1 MSPILPLH
9 IIRAIFEHTA
19 RYNIQAATRLV
30 QVSHL
35 VQHWT
40 DPILYANVVLL
51 RERSR
56 KAFLRTARSSKRAL
70 LSATVH
76 SLCLSFDP
84 KDDCVPNILLACP
97 RIVDITIYTVQSKSL
112 NEVELQI
119 ASWNFE
125 KLLGAL
131 NRLRPRQVQIQL
143 GALSTAHARISQFRH
158 YFFLSTT
165 HLMIMD
171 SWEYW
176 GWFDFAMLPSLTHLS
191 LNLRI
196 HSLPLESIKHALEFI
211 RDVLGRCTRLRL
223 CIVRISSLGP
233 LEVSEESVQS
243 IHPLIRDQRLVF
255 LYDTEHL
262 FRSQGVEMTRDTS
275 IWEQAGDIYNER
287 DKANTNPKFMPS
299 AV

>member
-1 MSPILPLH
+1 
-9 IIRAIFEHTA
+9 
-19 RYNIQAATRLV
+19 
-30 QVSHL
+30 
-35 VQHWT
+35 
-40 DPILYANVVLL
+40 
-51 RERSR
+51 
-56 KAFLRTARSSKRAL
+56 
-70 LSATVH
+70 
-76 SLCLSFDP
+76 
-84 KDDCVPNILLACP
+84 
-97 RIVDITIYTVQSKSL
+97 
-112 NEVELQI
+112 
-119 ASWNFE
+119 
-125 KLLGAL
+125 
-131 NRLRPRQVQIQL
+131 
-143 GALSTAHARISQFRH
+143 
-158 YFFLSTT
+158 
-165 HLMIMD
+165 MIMD

-287 DKANTNPKFMPS
+287 DKANTKFGGVTEAFYLALRGLQKVRGDPVQRK
-299 AV
+299 AVKTFAA

>member
-9 IIRAIFEHTA
+9 IIRAIFEHSA

-30 QVSHL
+30 RVSHL

-76 SLCLSFDP
+76 SLCVSFDP
-84 KDDCVPNILLACP
+84 KDDCVPNILLACLK
-97 RIVDITIYTVQSKSL
+97 IDDITVYTVQSKPL
-112 NEVELQI
+112 NEVEFQI

-125 KLLGAL
+125 KLLWAL
-131 NRLRPRQVQIQL
+131 NRLRPRRVQIQL
-143 GALSTAHARISQFRH
+143 GALSTVHTRISQLH
-158 YFFLSTT
+158 QYFFLFTT

-196 HSLPLESIKHALEFI
+196 HSLHLESMNHALECI
-211 RDVLGRCTRLRL
+211 RDILRRCTRLRL
-223 CIVRISSLGP
+223 CIVRISSLRP

-262 FRSQGVEMTRDTS
+262 FKIQRVEMTRDVS
-275 IWEQAGDIYNER
+275 IWGQAEDIYNKR
-287 DKANTNPKFMPS
+287 DKPKPS